1 MKNQE
6 KGNSEGLDSSE
17 NTLNLEY
24 DKTTVKELKAIL
36 TDKGTEFDPKA
47 NKKALFALV
56 TGKEAP
62 TAPVVEVKVKDKI
75 SSQAD
80 AEKFAKGFKL
90 PNKETLCFVTSD
102 GYLFH
107 EGSQGSALGYAKRKG
122 KKLFTIK

>member
-6 KGNSEGLDSSE
+6 NNISEGQGSSE
-17 NTLNLEY
+17 NTLKLEY
-24 DKTTVKELKAIL
+24 NDTTVKELKAIL
-36 TDKGTEFDPKA
+36 KEKGTDFDPKA

-75 SSQAD
+75 STQAE
-80 AEKFAKGFKL
+80 AEKFAKDFKL
-90 PNKETLCFVTSD
+90 PKGDKLAFVTSD

-107 EGSQGSALGYAKRKG
+107 EGSHGSALGYAKRKG
-122 KKLFTIK
+122 KKVFTIK